1 VGKMTTK
8 KEIVKFSQMI
18 DKHLK
23 TGGFNSAKEEEFT
36 LRKIQ
41 LQIQRRRKNEF
52 KKDIIRN

>member
-1 VGKMTTK
+1 MTTK
-8 KEIVKFSQMI
+8 KGIIKFSQMI

-23 TGGFNSAKEEEFT
+23 TGSFNSAEEEEFT